1 MVSRADI
8 NFCFMALEEAIKSK
22 LHSKHGVIITK
33 GKKIVASGYNNNRC
47 LVNGKMVICLH
58 AEIDA
63 ILRWRSRCFKE
74 FSNSNRK
81 DKKIIDKISRKENN
95 FTMYVVRENKNIHD
109 KEKPFSYSK
118 PCADCCQKLLECNF
132 KKIVYTTG
140 DKSIAE
146 CMRKHQ
152 ITNSNFTHATKTL
165 KKNTNNY
172 NRLIYI

>member
-1 MVSRADI
+1 MVTITDI
-8 NFCFMALEEAIKSK
+8 NFCYMALDIASKST

-33 GKKIVASGYNNNRC
+33 GKKIIASGYNNNRS
-47 LVNGKMVICLH
+47 LVNGKMVICVH

-63 ILRWRSRCFKE
+63 ILQWRSICFKGIT
-74 FSNSNRK
+74 NYNRNN
-81 DKKIIDKISRKENN
+81 KKKIDKISRKENN
-95 FTMYVVRENKNIHD
+95 FTMYVVRENNNIHD
-109 KEKPFSYSK
+109 KDKHFSYSK

-140 DKSIAE
+140 DNSIAT

-152 ITNSNFTHATKTL
+152 IKNSNFTNATKTL
-165 KKNTNNY
+165 KKNTNKY